1 MYQRTVKA
9 TLLASAFILTAAG
22 SASAADEDHISFK
35 MVAANPCLPDAKAK
49 VQIISDGEAEDMF
62 IVATGPQDRFRLL
75 RDPGAQNT
83 IWAVLVSRGYAI
95 GRRRRCCPAL

>member
-1 MYQRTVKA
+1 MYQCTVKA

-49 VQIISDGEAEDMF
+49 EADNEEGGREQCPRQ
-62 IVATGPQDRFRLL
+62 APYGCNWRSGP
-75 RDPGAQNT
+75 
-83 IWAVLVSRGYAI
+83 
-95 GRRRRCCPAL
+95 